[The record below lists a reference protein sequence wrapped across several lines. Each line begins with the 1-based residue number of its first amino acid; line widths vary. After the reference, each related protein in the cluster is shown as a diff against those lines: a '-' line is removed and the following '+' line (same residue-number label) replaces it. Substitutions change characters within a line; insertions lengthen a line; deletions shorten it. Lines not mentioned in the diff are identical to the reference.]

1 MYGPI
6 FTWGNVDCPAAFRA
20 ETIGGDSMAATGN
33 PAVFCE
39 WRFRVVQDE
48 RTRGATSRF
57 ALLER
62 EWRRLALAD
71 VASGIVHYSPGLA
84 CSACCMHRYTHLINQ
99 KHHTRHQAQ
108 AVLLYYL
115 FLKCSRN

>member
-1 MYGPI
+1 M
-6 FTWGNVDCPAAFRA
+6 
-20 ETIGGDSMAATGN
+20 
-33 PAVFCE
+33 
-39 WRFRVVQDE
+39 VQDE

-62 EWRRLALAD
+62 ESRRLAVAD
-71 VASGIVHYSPGLA
+71 GASGIVHYSPGLA

-99 KHHTRHQAQ
+99 KHYTSHQVK

-115 FLKCSRN
+115 C